1 MARSYGLVSFRRT
14 FALLVLLVVLPS
26 AGLSGFGVVAIIN
39 ERAAVEQRLERAWQ
53 PRLDQ
58 LGTDL
63 SQALGRARLEPSG
76 DGLRVT
82 APDGTALASTPFD
95 IRAGKVECADPRV
108 AVAVA
113 RAAHELTLDGAPAV
127 FSTSGP
133 TGTFVLA
140 ARRDGDLVR
149 GARLSESALSALA
162 TGLGGPLIPPGEP
175 VHFELRPVRRER
187 DAPEAGVVGKLVSEV
202 VSAREAAIAAIATPP
217 PLAAVSMGPPFDD
230 LRLAA
235 VPLGGDVVAQASRRN
250 RVLYGVLLGLFYLV
264 LAAGVVYTA
273 RALYRE
279 ARLSRL
285 KTDFVSLVS
294 HELRTPLT
302 SIRMFIDTLALGRVQ
317 DEKEVR
323 EILGMLSRETER
335 LSSMIDRVLDW
346 SRIESGRK
354 EYHRDAWD
362 VREVLD
368 VSMEALRAQRYNEPS
383 RVEVL
388 VQDGLP
394 RVDVDRDA
402 MAGAL
407 LNLLQNAY
415 KYSGEDQRIA
425 LRVVKDPDG
434 VAIEV
439 EDHGVGIAPRDRKK
453 IFERFYRVDN
463 LLTRKTSGSGLGLA
477 IARRIVEAHGGSISL
492 RSELGKGSTFTIHLP
507 AGAPA

>member
-1 MARSYGLVSFRRT
+1 MARPYGLVSFRRT

-39 ERAAVEQRLERAWQ
+39 ERAAVEQRLERSWQ

-63 SQALGRARLEPSG
+63 SQVLGKVRLEPAG
-76 DGLRVT
+76 DGLQVT
-82 APDGTALASTPFD
+82 APDGTSLSSTPFA
-95 IRAGKVECADPRV
+95 IRDGKVECSDPRV

-113 RAAHELTLDGAPAV
+113 RAAHELALAGAPSV

-149 GARLSESALSALA
+149 GARLSEAALSQLA
-162 TGLGGPLIPPGEP
+162 TRLGGPLIPTDEP

-187 DAPEAGVVGKLVSEV
+187 DAPEAGMVGKLVSEV
-202 VSAREAAIAAIATPP
+202 VSAREAAIAAINTPP
-217 PLAAVSMGPPFDD
+217 PLAAISMGPPFDD

-235 VPLGGDVVAQASRRN
+235 VPLGEDVVAQASRRN
-250 RVLYGVLLGLFYLV
+250 RVLYGVLLGLFYLA
-264 LAAGVVYTA
+264 LAVGTAYTA
-273 RALYRE
+273 RTLYRE

-302 SIRMFIDTLALGRVQ
+302 SIRMFIDTLALGRVH
-317 DEKEVR
+317 DEKEVKQ
-323 EILGMLSRETER
+323 ILEMLSRETER

-362 VREVLD
+362 VREVVD
-368 VSMEALRAQRYNEPS
+368 VSMEALRAQYYSEPL
-383 RVEVL
+383 RVEVQ
-388 VQDGLP
+388 VEDGLP

-402 MAGAL
+402 LAGAL

-425 LRVVKDPDG
+425 LRALREPAG

-439 EDHGVGIAPRDRKK
+439 EDHGVGIAPRDRKR
-453 IFERFYRVDN
+453 IFERFYRVVN

-492 RSELGKGSTFTIHLP
+492 KSEVGKGSTFIIHLP